1 MEKNLHWNS
10 KSFLSQEDLQKKRSC
25 TLPHKRNFHKR
36 GSFLKKVTNLHS
48 ILPSNDFHK
57 GHLLVNSLKEK
68 LKSNLLI
75 SDLWGPKERYF
86 QNTGYYKAYL
96 CLQHK
101 YEKLQYNHS
110 LSNKQILNPIF
121 MDHKALQSLKK
132 PSKKIH
138 KKSQSNFQST
148 HFFFSTKC
156 SNLKLSLNKLLSNC

>member
-1 MEKNLHWNS
+1 MEKNLHRSS
-10 KSFLSQEDLQKKRSC
+10 KNFSFQEDKQKQRSC
-25 TLPHKRNFHKR
+25 TLPHKQHFHKR
-36 GSFLKKVTNLHS
+36 GSFLRKVTNLNNI
-48 ILPSNDFHK
+48 ILSNDFHK

-68 LKSNLLI
+68 LKSSLSI

-101 YEKLQYNHS
+101 YEKLQYNQR
-110 LSNKQILNPIF
+110 LSNKKILNPIF
-121 MDHKALQSLKK
+121 MDHKALQSLEK
-132 PSKKIH
+132 PQKKIH
-138 KKSQSNFQST
+138 KKSTSNLQST